1 MKWLAEQVHSLGL
14 KFGIYLDFGTKT
26 CAGYPGSLDYLEVD
40 AKTMAEWGVDYIKMD
55 GCYSKPSVF
64 SKALFTIFFRSNPV
78 VMRNLVTF

>member
-55 GCYSKPSVF
+55 GCYSDFEVRTF
-64 SKALFTIFFRSNPV
+64 LSKYI
-78 VMRNLVTF
+78 